1 MLVPSSF
8 QVPDIKY
15 CCYLGPLAS
24 IVKKCSKLQN
34 FLDQNILQEHKYLS
48 KPSWK
53 FSMHT
58 EGFWTAFRN
67 EELWNWAHFPLM
79 PFISP
84 AEAPSLSLLLS
95 AKDSVVAIQ
104 VSTQLGHRQRSAQL
118 TSLATYGSLSGTRGS
133 VLWTGQG
140 SWQEHSVQWVSS
152 IKLILQ

>member
-8 QVPDIKY
+8 QVPDIRY

-34 FLDQNILQEHKYLS
+34 FLDQNILQEHKSLS
-48 KPSWK
+48 EPSWK

-58 EGFWTAFRN
+58 EGFWKAFRN

-84 AEAPSLSLLLS
+84 AEATSLSLLLS

-118 TSLATYGSLSGTRGS
+118 TSLATYGELVRHKRQCTVNGSG
-133 VLWTGQG
+133 VLARA
-140 SWQEHSVQWVSS
+140 
-152 IKLILQ
+152 